1 VTQIAGQWLRL
12 SDNFTICS
20 CTQVRF
26 SDPVS
31 TVDHPKINEWLSLVE
46 GQMRLTL
53 ASSLAQAVQ
62 DIKQFKDGDIDRQ
75 AYMHWCDKYQ
85 VGWSR
90 RLKQEFVE

>member
-1 VTQIAGQWLRL
+1 MTHVAGWLPQL
-12 SDNFTICS
+12 SDNFSIYFH
-20 CTQVRF
+20 TQVHF

-75 AYMHWCDKYQ
+75 AYMHWCDRYQ
-85 VGWSR
+85 VGLPHGLIWDIA
-90 RLKQEFVE
+90 E